1 MILLIG
7 YKLTRQHL
15 DVKGSDRQDVGKAL
29 TLLSLTT
36 AALFRKYFPND
47 PNKIELAKFIEA
59 FARAHQ
65 VLNSNV
71 IEDKK
76 DPYNCAYRFHLKA
89 WAFSITYI
97 YV

>member
-1 MILLIG
+1 MYLIKLIFVLWPVG
-7 YKLTRQHL
+7 FRLTRQHL

-29 TLLSLTT
+29 TVLSLTT

-47 PNKIELAKFIEA
+47 KNKLELANFIEA

-65 VLNSNV
+65 VLNSNR

-76 DPYNCAYRFHLKA
+76 DLYNCAYGYHLKA
-89 WAFSITYI
+89 
-97 YV
+97 